1 VIGLVHH
8 PTSMA
13 CLSVRVQLLAREYTG
28 SKSHTVCILPAHM
41 LRLAAACSPLPHTRT
56 GNQAAWQRSPC
67 NVQHDNTKERKKRKK
82 ERSLARVDELRLI
95 QLWWVRLKKGRV
107 HDLDVSSEHNLLL
120 AVTVRGAVCLH
131 ISVHHEADE

>member
-1 VIGLVHH
+1 LHVSTLGLN
-8 PTSMA
+8 PTRSA
-13 CLSVRVQLLAREYTG
+13 FCQHTCLDLLPLARL
-28 SKSHTVCILPAHM
+28 CLILV
-41 LRLAAACSPLPHTRT
+41 LATKQHGRDPRATYSMIT
-56 GNQAAWQRSPC
+56 QRKKER
-67 NVQHDNTKERKKRKK
+67 KERKKRKK